1 MQKPYKYEIFLFL
14 LPLDEP
20 IEKSALD
27 LKACQL
33 STGQQRGPLQ
43 MADRGYSFHTQESTQ
58 MFCVQHQLYSLSP
71 PPFLATNR
79 SVSHYCKPNL

>member
-33 STGQQRGPLQ
+33 STVQQRGPLQ
-43 MADRGYSFHTQESTQ
+43 MADRLQFPYIGIHTDVLCTASAL
-58 MFCVQHQLYSLSP
+58 QLITPS
-71 PPFLATNR
+71 FLATNR